1 MGGSD
6 ELIEVDS
13 SDGFSWGS
21 VANKM
26 MRMMLQMRCGGL
38 WHEQRGKVKKHQG
51 QKNVVDADDCLGGE
65 WRVYVILT

>member
-38 WHEQRGKVKKHQG
+38 WHKQRGE
-51 QKNVVDADDCLGGE
+51 GE
-65 WRVYVILT
+65 KTTGAEKCSRCR

>member
-38 WHEQRGKVKKHQG
+38 CTNKEGR
-51 QKNVVDADDCLGGE
+51 
-65 WRVYVILT
+65 